1 MNRQLIRSYILLVAV
16 AILLFTVPVAFT
28 LTKQL
33 RDDTELSVQREAATM
48 ALLLGAGDSISC
60 EALAEVAKAYRK
72 ETPGHVQVTPTGECA
87 PDLPRPAEDAALT
100 RAMEKDEPTTDWG
113 SDFIW
118 GSRLKVTVP
127 AADGAAAVRIVYS
140 TSDMTR
146 RLWSIWG
153 FRAGLAVFVLAAA
166 AAIGAYAARRI
177 TAPLRELNSMA
188 SKFSDG
194 DLTARSPVTG
204 PAETQTLARTLNQG
218 AERLDTLVA
227 SQRIFVADASHQLRT
242 PLTAL
247 RLSLD
252 NIADGVDDEFVRE
265 DVEQA
270 TAEVVRMSRLVNGLL
285 VLARAEAKVTAAEPL
300 PLADIVAERLTV
312 WRPAADERGVTIA
325 LRGSGVDDRPSV
337 LASPG
342 HLDQVL
348 DNVLSNALEVSP
360 DGGTITVRL
369 EPGSGAREVVLS
381 VADGGPGMSDAE
393 KSRAFDR
400 FWRGQG
406 LTGRSGSGLG
416 LAVVKQLVTDDG
428 GTVALTDAPGGGL
441 CVRITLRAAPRTG

>member
-28 LTKQL
+28 LTDQL
-33 RDDTELSVQREAATM
+33 RDDTRDSVLREARTM
-48 ALLLGAGDSISC
+48 ALLLGNGDSTSC
-60 EALAEVAKAYRK
+60 QALTEVARAYDAK
-72 ETPGHVQVTPTGECA
+72 TPDTVQVTSTGRCD
-87 PDLPRPAEDAALT
+87 PDLPEPAVDPALT
-100 RAMEKDEPTTDWG
+100 LAVRDNQETTDWG
-113 SDFIW
+113 SHFVW
-118 GSRLKVTVP
+118 GKHLTVTVP
-127 AADGAAAVRIVYS
+127 AEGDAAVRIVYS
-140 TSDMTR
+140 TSDMTT
-146 RLWSIWG
+146 RLWQIWG
-153 FRAGLAVFVLAAA
+153 FRAGLAVLVLAAA

-177 TAPLRELNSMA
+177 TAPLRELNGMA

-204 PAETQTLARTLNQG
+204 PPETQTLARTLNQG

-252 NIADGVDDEFVRE
+252 NIADGIDDEFVRE

-300 PLADIVAERLTV
+300 SLQDIVEERLSV

-325 LRGSGVDDRPSV
+325 LRGSGVVDGRLLV

-360 DGGTITVRL
+360 DGGTITVRA
-369 EPGSGAREVVLS
+369 EPRG
-381 VADGGPGMSDAE
+381 DGWS
-393 KSRAFDR
+393 
-400 FWRGQG
+400 
-406 LTGRSGSGLG
+406 
-416 LAVVKQLVTDDG
+416 
-428 GTVALTDAPGGGL
+428 
-441 CVRITLRAAPRTG
+441 

>member
-1 MNRQLIRSYILLVAV
+1 
-16 AILLFTVPVAFT
+16 
-28 LTKQL
+28 
-33 RDDTELSVQREAATM
+33 
-48 ALLLGAGDSISC
+48 
-60 EALAEVAKAYRK
+60 
-72 ETPGHVQVTPTGECA
+72 
-87 PDLPRPAEDAALT
+87 
-100 RAMEKDEPTTDWG
+100 
-113 SDFIW
+113 
-118 GSRLKVTVP
+118 
-127 AADGAAAVRIVYS
+127 
-140 TSDMTR
+140 
-146 RLWSIWG
+146 
-153 FRAGLAVFVLAAA
+153 
-166 AAIGAYAARRI
+166 
-177 TAPLRELNSMA
+177 MA

-204 PAETQTLARTLNQG
+204 PPETQTLARTLNQG

-300 PLADIVAERLTV
+300 PLREIVDERLTV

-325 LRGSGVDDRPSV
+325 LRGSVVDDRPSV

-360 DGGTITVRL
+360 DGGRITVEVESR
-369 EPGSGAREVVLS
+369 ADTVVLS
-381 VADGGPGMSDAE
+381 VLDEGPGMPDAD

-428 GTVALTDAPGGGL
+428 GTVALADAPGAG
-441 CVRITLRAAPRTG
+441 